1 MNSIIAV
8 PTRTNRT
15 VDDHFGHCAQFTLF
29 SVSDEKAVQETGTV
43 LSPPGC
49 GCKSNVAAILKQKG
63 VSILLAG
70 NMGDGAMNVLQRQG
84 IQVHRGCSGDASK
97 AVEAFLA
104 GEWKDSGAGCAQHHE
119 HGEHG
124 EPADHVHD
132 PHNGSCHQT

>member
-15 VDDHFGHCAQFTLF
+15 IDDHFGHCAQFTLF
-29 SVSDEKAVQETGTV
+29 SVNEQKAVEEAGIV

-49 GCKSNVAAILKQKG
+49 GCKSNIASILRQKG

-70 NMGDGAMNVLQRQG
+70 NMGDGAMNVLHRHG
-84 IQVHRGCSGDASK
+84 IEVHRGRSGDAFQ

-104 GEWKDSGAGCAQHHE
+104 GQWKDSGTGCTA
-119 HGEHG
+119 
-124 EPADHVHD
+124 HD
-132 PHNGSCHQT
+132 SDPGHQCQAHQ